1 MISFSPLIVDDIGPL
16 ILLIFFGCLI
26 GAIIYVFFF
35 IPETKGASCLKAAN
49 ASLTCRPLIG
59 GDRRAVSLESSR
71 LEIIFVET

>member
-35 IPETKGASCLKAAN
+35 IPETKGLSCLKAAN
-49 ASLTCRPLIG
+49 ASLTCRSFIR
-59 GDRRAVSLESSR
+59 GDRRAISLQGYR

>member
-1 MISFSPLIVDDIGPL
+1 MISFSPLIVDEIGPL

-35 IPETKGASCLKAAN
+35 IPETKGASCLKAARWL
-49 ASLTCRPLIG
+49 LTCRPLIR
-59 GDRRAVSLESSR
+59 GDRRAISLQDSR